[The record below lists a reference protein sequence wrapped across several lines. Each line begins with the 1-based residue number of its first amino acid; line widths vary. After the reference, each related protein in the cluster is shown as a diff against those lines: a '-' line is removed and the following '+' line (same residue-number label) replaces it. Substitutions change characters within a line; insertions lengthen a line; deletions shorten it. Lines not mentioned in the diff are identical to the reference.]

1 MPIIYLEAERI
12 IERIHKGSI
21 LSYRNIIKKMD
32 SYKSQHPGSDMSDV
46 EAAYLLADELGIE
59 IDLDAELQL
68 RKIQR

>member
-1 MPIIYLEAERI
+1 MPIIYLEAERV

-32 SYKSQHPGSDMSDV
+32 HYKSQYPGSDMSEV
-46 EAAYLLADELGIE
+46 EAAYLVADELGIE
-59 IDLDAELQL
+59 IDLEAERQL